1 MLNEAIRE
9 RSLSQLVAALEV
21 IKADQRILCS
31 FQDLL
36 PSILERCVRHGS
48 IDLVRYLLESERV
61 PVESLSP
68 LAVAANSSIPLL
80 ELLVA
85 HGWDLNKA
93 EADRSLQRGDKLI
106 DLVCDDHQ
114 LVCWLVEHGAR
125 VTDGEVDLYEIFPR
139 PAPLLETCAVRGSV
153 ATFRF
158 LQSKGALLGHR
169 TLHRA
174 AGEAASFGADPFT
187 YQKVYDEKIGDNT
200 GSSKERAEML
210 VFLVDEMKMDINAMD
225 STVPY
230 RAYHWGTPLCYA
242 AAKEK
247 GAHVVRWLLEKGA
260 QPKVE
265 TEQNL
270 ADAEMLAKMTACTE
284 NARILREWKE
294 MH

>member
-1 MLNEAIRE
+1 MLNDAIRE
-9 RSLSQLVAALEV
+9 RSLSQLVASLEM
-21 IKADQRILCS
+21 IKADPRRSSPQE
-31 FQDLL
+31 FL
-36 PSILERCVRHGS
+36 PSILGRCVRHGS
-48 IDLVRYLLESERV
+48 IDLVKYLLERDRA

-85 HGWDLNKA
+85 HGWDLNKP
-93 EADRSLQRGDKLI
+93 EVDKSLKRGDKLI

-125 VTDGEVDLYEIFPR
+125 VTDREMELYEIFPP

-153 ATFRF
+153 ETFRF
-158 LQSKGALLGHR
+158 LQSKGSLLGHR

-187 YQKVYDEKIGDNT
+187 FQEVHDEAAGDEART
-200 GSSKERAEML
+200 RKERAEML
-210 VFLVDEMKMDINAMD
+210 VFLVDEMKLDINAMD
-225 STVPY
+225 SSVPY

-242 AAKEK
+242 TVKEK
-247 GAHVVRWLLEKGA
+247 GVHVVRWLLEKGA

-265 TEQNL
+265 TAQNV
-270 ADAEMLAKMTACTE
+270 ADAEMLAKLTGCTDDE
-284 NARILREWKE
+284 KILRGWKQS
-294 MH
+294 H